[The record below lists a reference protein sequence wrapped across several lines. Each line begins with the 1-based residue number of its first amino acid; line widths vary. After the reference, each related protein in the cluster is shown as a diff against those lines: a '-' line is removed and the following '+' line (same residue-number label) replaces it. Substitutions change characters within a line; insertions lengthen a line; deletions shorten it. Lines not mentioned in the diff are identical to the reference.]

1 MSLRTHGDVIKPV
14 KVREGL
20 GIGLVFNELF
30 RSTVQ
35 ETDML
40 STIR

>member
-1 MSLRTHGDVIKPV
+1 MRTHGDVIKPV

-20 GIGLVFNELF
+20 GVSLVLDELL

-35 ETDML
+35 KTDVL
-40 STIR
+40 QVIR